1 VTLVQ
6 PLTNTTPRRA
16 SPRARRLIVQFRC
29 MINRH
34 HQPVH
39 RQRRIQKGV
48 DELILSRPMA
58 SGRFF
63 IDLFTGG
70 SISPRE
76 V

>member
-1 VTLVQ
+1 
-6 PLTNTTPRRA
+6 
-16 SPRARRLIVQFRC
+16 

-58 SGRFF
+58 SGRFS